1 MNSVVVPSSTLISY
15 SRDKKGN
22 PRGVLVAVKIGDRGD
37 FNIGYAQCRKE
48 DKFSKNVGLKIALGR
63 ANPVVTFSRLE
74 EDGRRRCL
82 KHMPHNLRKM
92 LPSFIQRCEK
102 YYKVSA

>member
-1 MNSVVVPSSTLISY
+1 MNDINIPQNTLISY

-22 PRGVLVAVKIGDRGD
+22 PHGVLVSVKTGDRGG
-37 FNIGYAQCRKE
+37 FNIGYSQCRKG
-48 DKFSKNVGLKIALGR
+48 DTFSKSMGLKIALER

-92 LPSFIQRCEK
+92 LPSFIQRCQR
-102 YYKVSA
+102 YYKVTA

>member
-22 PRGVLVAVKIGDRGD
+22 PRGVLVAVKIADRGD

-48 DKFSKNVGLKIALGR
+48 DKFSKNMGLKIAVGR
-63 ANPVVTFSRLE
+63 AELGFNYNSL
-74 EDGRRRCL
+74 DNL
-82 KHMPHNLRKM
+82 PHNLRKM
-92 LPSFIQRCEK
+92 LPSFIKRCER
-102 YYKVSA
+102 YYKVPA

>member
-48 DKFSKNVGLKIALGR
+48 DKFSKNMGLKIAVGR
-63 ANPVVTFSRLE
+63 AELGFNYNSL
-74 EDGRRRCL
+74 DNL
-82 KHMPHNLRKM
+82 PHNLRKM

-102 YYKVSA
+102 YYRTK

>member
-1 MNSVVVPSSTLISY
+1 MNSVVVPSSTLVSY

-48 DKFSKNVGLKIALGR
+48 DKFSKNMGLKIAVGR
-63 ANPVVTFSRLE
+63 AELGFNYNSL
-74 EDGRRRCL
+74 DNL
-82 KHMPHNLRKM
+82 PHNLRKM
-92 LPSFIQRCEK
+92 LPSFIKRCQR
-102 YYKVSA
+102 YYKVPA

>member
-15 SRDKKGN
+15 SRDKKSN
-22 PRGVLVAVKIGDRGD
+22 PRGVLVAVKIGDMGD

-48 DKFSKNVGLKIALGR
+48 DKFSKNMGLKIAVGR
-63 ANPVVTFSRLE
+63 AELGFNYNSL
-74 EDGRRRCL
+74 DNL
-82 KHMPHNLRKM
+82 PHNLRKM

-102 YYKVSA
+102 YYRTK